1 MGKRLMRIL
10 VTGSRDW
17 PDDGSIGAILG
28 RFAAD
33 RVPFNEDYTLVSGS
47 CPTGADFIAERD
59 VRELGW
65 AVESHPADW
74 DKYGKKAGFIRNS
87 QMVAL
92 GADVC
97 LAFIRNESK
106 GATMTARLAEKAGIP
121 VKYWRLNDGEQV

>member
-1 MGKRLMRIL
+1 VRIL

-17 PDDGSIGAILG
+17 PDDGTIGAILG

-33 RVPFNEDYTLVSGS
+33 RVPFNEDYTLVSGA
-47 CPTGADFIAERD
+47 CPKGADAIAERD

-65 AVESHPADW
+65 AVERHPADW
-74 DKYGKKAGFIRNS
+74 DYYGKRAGFERNKE
-87 QMVAL
+87 MVSL

-97 LAFIRNESK
+97 LAFICNESR

-121 VKYWRLNDGEQV
+121 VKYWRLNDEQSPLA